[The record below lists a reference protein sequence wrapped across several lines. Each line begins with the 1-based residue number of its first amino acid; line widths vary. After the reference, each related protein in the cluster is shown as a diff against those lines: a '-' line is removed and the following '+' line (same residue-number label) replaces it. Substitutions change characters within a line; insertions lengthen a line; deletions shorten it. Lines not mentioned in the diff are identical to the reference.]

1 MTQPNTFTN
10 MEDIPN
16 DAWGEEPVYE
26 NVDDNYV
33 DDNYID
39 DNYDDN
45 YIDDTFDYD
54 YIDMED
60 VPDEAWGAIYD
71 DPDKLEIDLLTK
83 NLNVI
88 SKRLELHEVNP
99 TEEIKLIKD
108 QYKTICNDSENVIN
122 TSFFLK
128 TLSEN
133 LGKKIA
139 QCEQLFDDIELAKK
153 LEEEFQKEARR
164 PLKLNGN
171 LEFSEN
177 SEEDSDVEMEDVG
190 NPNKRS
196 KHCREESGILLPYK
210 KNKEYQKLK
219 EEKYKMNVNKYKLN
233 HLNDHNSKT
242 IQKYL
247 DQKKYLDQ
255 NPQTTPTYTNEL
267 VNDEL
272 KKMNKQTDEYV
283 KWLNK
288 L

>member
-1 MTQPNTFTN
+1 
-10 MEDIPN
+10 
-16 DAWGEEPVYE
+16 
-26 NVDDNYV
+26 
-33 DDNYID
+33 
-39 DNYDDN
+39 
-45 YIDDTFDYD
+45 
-54 YIDMED
+54 
-60 VPDEAWGAIYD
+60 
-71 DPDKLEIDLLTK
+71 LTK